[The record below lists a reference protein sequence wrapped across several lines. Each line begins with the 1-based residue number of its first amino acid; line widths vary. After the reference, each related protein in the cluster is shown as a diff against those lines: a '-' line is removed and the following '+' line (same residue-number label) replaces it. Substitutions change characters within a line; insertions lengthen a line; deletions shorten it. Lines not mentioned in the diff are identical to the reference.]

1 MEEPRKP
8 RGSRQ
13 EEQRPHIGPPV
24 QIRIGGCKDYEVEK
38 KQTKY
43 LRVELL
49 KEQGSYGEAE

>member
-8 RGSRQ
+8 RESRQ
-13 EEQRPHIGPPV
+13 EEHTPRIVPPV
-24 QIRIGGCKDYEVEK
+24 QFKIDFEVES

-49 KEQGSYGEAE
+49 KEKSSDSEGE

>member
-13 EEQRPHIGPPV
+13 EEHTPRIVPPV
-24 QIRIGGCKDYEVEK
+24 QFRIDHEVDS

-49 KEQGSYGEAE
+49 KEKRSDSEAE